1 MNSDKNYV
9 IFSTNELTT
18 INFSEVL
25 ETSADTVR
33 VSIDGT
39 KTFVK
44 WMGEIPQSVQ
54 NLTTQGDILT
64 QAEILEILNSPEW
77 NNLQGE
83 E

>member
-9 IFSTNELTT
+9 IFSTSELAS
-18 INFSEVL
+18 IDFSEVL

-33 VSIDGT
+33 LSIDGT

-44 WMGEIPQSVQ
+44 WVGEIPQSVQ
-54 NLTTQGDILT
+54 NLTTRGNILT
-64 QAEILEILNSPEW
+64 QAEILEILNSPVW

>member
-9 IFSTNELTT
+9 IFSTSELAI

-33 VSIDGT
+33 LSIDGT

-44 WMGEIPQSVQ
+44 WVGEIPQSVQ
-54 NLTTQGDILT
+54 NLTTRGNILT
-64 QAEILEILNSPEW
+64 QAEILEILNGAEW